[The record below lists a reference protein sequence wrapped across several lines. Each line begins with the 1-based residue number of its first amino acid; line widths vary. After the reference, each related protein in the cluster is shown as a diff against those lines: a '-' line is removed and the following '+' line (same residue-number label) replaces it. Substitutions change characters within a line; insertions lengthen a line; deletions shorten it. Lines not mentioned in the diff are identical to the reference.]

1 MADLIRWDPYRDLLT
16 MRELMDRVFDRS
28 LPNVTSGAL
37 DMNLALDVIENSD
50 EFVVK
55 ASIPGINPDDLEI
68 TYNDRTLTVKG
79 ELKEDKEISEE
90 HYHLRERRFG
100 TFSRSINLP
109 TNIDADHIAA
119 NYEAGVLELHLPK
132 TEEAKPRRIQVKGS
146 DKVLAG

>member
-28 LPNVTSGAL
+28 LPNVTSGAW

-100 TFSRSINLP
+100 SFARSI
-109 TNIDADHIAA
+109 
-119 NYEAGVLELHLPK
+119 
-132 TEEAKPRRIQVKGS
+132 RIGRI
-146 DKVLAG
+146 

>member
-28 LPNVTSGAL
+28 LPNVTSGAW

>member
-16 MRELMDRVFDRS
+16 MRELMDHVFDRS
-28 LPNVTSGAL
+28 LPNVTSGAW